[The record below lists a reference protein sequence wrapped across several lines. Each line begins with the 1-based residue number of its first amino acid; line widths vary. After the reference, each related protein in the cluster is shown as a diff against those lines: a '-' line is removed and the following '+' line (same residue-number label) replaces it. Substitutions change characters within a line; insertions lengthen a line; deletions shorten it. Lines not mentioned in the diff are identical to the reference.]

1 MGQAIDLSFMSVSTG
16 SITGEYKGI
25 EFTYRI
31 PAADE
36 EDKFTSIQFRQLTD
50 GKSLTEAMQG
60 GKTSKRDVSD
70 KVISFSKLPLNRF
83 KALCTGWSPA
93 FQLNGADLNFSPE
106 AVQQIVDDL
115 PKLAQQVDSI
125 LWAKYQ
131 ETLEEEQG
139 N

>member
-1 MGQAIDLSFMSVSTG
+1 MGQSIDLSFMSVSTG
-16 SITGEYKGI
+16 SISGEYKGI

-31 PAADE
+31 PKADE
-36 EDKFTSIQFRQLTD
+36 EDKFNSIQFRQLTD
-50 GKSLTEAMQG
+50 GRSLTDAMS
-60 GKTSKRDVSD
+60 GKAAKKDVSD
-70 KVISFSKLPLNRF
+70 KVIEFSKLPLNRF

-93 FQLNGADLNFSPE
+93 FQLNGSDLNFSPE

-115 PKLAQQVDSI
+115 PKLAQQVDTI